1 MLWVQEVREQ
11 LLRWVVDEINV
22 SLLPEIA
29 RLRSEITMLVN
40 QAVEPFF
47 EVLDELQQKEYQLHS
62 RLQKGSLSSNESP
75 KVYWQFPEIELISFT
90 TTLAFQTPEQLR
102 SWLLY
107 GQSWFRTLWRKER
120 NLQREFHQQSQREL
134 KRQLLENLDFD
145 VLNYQEN
152 LKYRYLWSGTQQL
165 LETIFVCWQE
175 SARGCQADLS
185 GLLEQLES
193 CLLYTSPSPRDA
205 IPSRM
210 PSSA

>member
-22 SLLPEIA
+22 YLLPEIA
-29 RLRSEITMLVN
+29 RLRSEITMLIN

-47 EVLDELQQKEYQLHS
+47 EVLDELQQREHQIQS
-62 RLQKGSLSSNESP
+62 RLQKDSLSHTENPEI
-75 KVYWQFPEIELISFT
+75 YWRFPEIEPSSFT
-90 TTLAFQTPEQLR
+90 TTLAFQTSEHLR
-102 SWLLY
+102 RWLRY

-152 LKYRYLWSGTQQL
+152 LKYH
-165 LETIFVCWQE
+165 IF
-175 SARGCQADLS
+175 
-185 GLLEQLES
+185 GLGRNN
-193 CLLYTSPSPRDA
+193 C
-205 IPSRM
+205 
-210 PSSA
+210 